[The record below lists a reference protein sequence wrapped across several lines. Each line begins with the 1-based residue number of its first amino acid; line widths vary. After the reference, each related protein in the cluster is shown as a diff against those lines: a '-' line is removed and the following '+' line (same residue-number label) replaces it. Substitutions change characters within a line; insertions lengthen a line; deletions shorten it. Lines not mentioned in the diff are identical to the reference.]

1 LDCSHETGLWRGTE
15 PHGAISPIALIAI
28 ELLAAAQGL
37 DFQTQTAA
45 MAARICLA
53 IAQLHP
59 AKHRSAKL
67 NCFDC
72 QCVGISS

>member
-1 LDCSHETGLWRGTE
+1 
-15 PHGAISPIALIAI
+15 LIAI